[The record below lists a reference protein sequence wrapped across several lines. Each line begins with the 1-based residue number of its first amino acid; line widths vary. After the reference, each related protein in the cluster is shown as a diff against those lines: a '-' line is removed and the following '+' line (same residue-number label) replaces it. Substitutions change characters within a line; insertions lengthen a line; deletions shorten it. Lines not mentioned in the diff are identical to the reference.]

1 MHTTVLFLESFLR
14 VSTQEENNYRVI
26 YIQDIA
32 ILGVSRDKSR
42 LYLNDS
48 ILKIELHDLYF
59 SHIFSIA
66 YPFVV

>member
-1 MHTTVLFLESFLR
+1 MR

-42 LYLNDS
+42 SYLNAYDS
-48 ILKIELHDLYF
+48 IFNIELHDVYF
-59 SHIFSIA
+59 DHIFSIA